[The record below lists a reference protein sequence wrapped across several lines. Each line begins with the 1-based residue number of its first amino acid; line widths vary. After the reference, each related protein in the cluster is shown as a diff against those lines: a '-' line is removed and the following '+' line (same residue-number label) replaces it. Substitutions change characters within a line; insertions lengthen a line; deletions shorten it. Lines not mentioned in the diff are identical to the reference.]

1 MGASLAKCTL
11 GSTDLRMVVEED
23 TRGVEEEDS
32 DVDMLGNVARD
43 RKSRKRLS

>member
-23 TRGVEEEDS
+23 SE
-32 DVDMLGNVARD
+32 VDMLGNVARD
-43 RKSRKRLS
+43 RNRRKSLS